1 MCSKS
6 IEQNYPPLRFIKIK
20 NERHD
25 QYDQLVNLG
34 LIILVV
40 VVVANIYQVF
50 LLSSIYLFIK
60 YSLL

>member
-6 IEQNYPPLRFIKIK
+6 IEQNYPPLHFIKIK

-34 LIILVV
+34 LIIIV
-40 VVVANIYQVF
+40 VVVANIYQIF
-50 LLSSIYLFIK
+50 QLSSIYLFIK